1 MIKYIQL
8 YILFD
13 FNNTE
18 DTQFKTDFKKLP
30 RKEFK
35 RPFAKHVLTPTSRDQ
50 KLCLGHEQCSRSWS
64 HKYCLHGTK
73 KKCTGEEVAVKVFTQ
88 PSDSRTLM
96 IQQREFAVLKMLCH
110 NNVVQLFAME
120 PEISGNMHVLV
131 MQYCSEGTLYRMLSK
146 PEHTFGLEED
156 EFLIF
161 LRDITEGMKH
171 LCEHQIV
178 HRDIKPGN
186 ILCYKADTG
195 RFIYKLT
202 DFGAARA
209 LDDSQEFVSLY
220 GTEEYLHPD
229 MYDVAVM
236 KKAVGHK
243 FDAAVDL
250 WSLAVTIYQVATGQL
265 PFQPFGGRKNRTTMH
280 KILAE
285 KKSGVVSGIQK
296 SYGGDIEWSYDFP
309 ETCMLSQGLKNLLLP
324 FLAGLLER
332 DSKKTWNFDQ
342 YFSQV
347 QEIVSKKVI
356 HLFSPEHF
364 TNYRIYIKKEQNFT
378 NLQELIATQ
387 TDVNAAN
394 QLLLFEGRLLY
405 DVVNT
410 QQTID
415 TYPPNITQKHPIFLI
430 ISPTNKTL
438 AFEETIPQFPLLD
451 PNAHA
456 IDRTVLRNNVS
467 VIFYIKK
474 LVMQIM
480 LKQDLLRE
488 SLRNF
493 MIFQNQTFVTHRD
506 LPTGAVEIMAL
517 ISTFLE
523 NTNHSMKE
531 SAEKMTLERLLVELE
546 KQQRNYLK
554 NFSDDY
560 RLNSGCS
567 SETDHCVPTIVSLAS
582 RAQELTNRLVD
593 QLNKVNTDQFHE
605 LDRFVFFYSF
615 FFFFFSFTTS
625 LLYFF
630 FSFFT
635 FCLFFF
641 YLFSFLTSLFYFFFS
656 FFTFFFSFFFFL
668 FLTFSFF
675 FFFFSF
681 FSLFLLFF
689 FLFFTFFSF
698 LFFFL
703 FFFFSFFFFFT
714 FFFFFFLLFFPFFFF
729 FFFFFTFFLI
739 FLLFFSFFF
748 FFFFFYFSFLFL
760 PFFFFTFFF
769 FLYFFFFLFFFFLF
783 LLFFFLDFLFYFFF
797 FFFFFFLFSS
807 FNFFFF
813 FFYVFFFFFI
823 FFFSFF
829 FFFFFFFYFFLFFFS
844 FFFFL
849 FFFFFFSF
857 FFLFFL
863 FSFLPFLFFFLFFFF
878 FFTFFFFFF

>member
-1 MIKYIQL
+1 MSSRQL
-8 YILFD
+8 RETKNYVWD
-13 FNNTE
+13 MNN
-18 DTQFKTDFKKLP
+18 
-30 RKEFK
+30 
-35 RPFAKHVLTPTSRDQ
+35 VLGRGATSIVYMGQ
-50 KLCLGHEQCSRSWS
+50 
-64 HKYCLHGTK
+64 

-171 LCEHQIV
+171 LREHQIV

-605 LDRFVFFYSF
+605 LDRSRLQENCKKAESLILDYCRPNSQKLYSEYQIASEKVWNQRKIF
-615 FFFFFSFTTS
+615 LQITS
-625 LLYFF
+625 LLTNFNNLFKTYT
-630 FSFFT
+630 SSVIEMIKCNRTPT
-635 FCLFFF
+635 FQAYQFDTILEIIERVKVTELEIRKC
-641 YLFSFLTSLFYFFFS
+641 SEMIKEKS
-656 FFTFFFSFFFFL
+656 
-668 FLTFSFF
+668 
-675 FFFFSF
+675 
-681 FSLFLLFF
+681 
-689 FLFFTFFSF
+689 
-698 LFFFL
+698 
-703 FFFFSFFFFFT
+703 
-714 FFFFFFLLFFPFFFF
+714 
-729 FFFFFTFFLI
+729 
-739 FLLFFSFFF
+739 
-748 FFFFFYFSFLFL
+748 
-760 PFFFFTFFF
+760 
-769 FLYFFFFLFFFFLF
+769 
-783 LLFFFLDFLFYFFF
+783 
-797 FFFFFFLFSS
+797 
-807 FNFFFF
+807 
-813 FFYVFFFFFI
+813 
-823 FFFSFF
+823 
-829 FFFFFFFYFFLFFFS
+829 
-844 FFFFL
+844 
-849 FFFFFFSF
+849 
-857 FFLFFL
+857 
-863 FSFLPFLFFFLFFFF
+863 
-878 FFTFFFFFF
+878 